1 MATPATTAATRPLLR
16 TWPRVAAPVGTPVVV
31 VSPGDD
37 GDGKAIDEVVTMAVG
52 PMGTVELDTGQV
64 GVEIGVEEL
73 ELLGVEE
80 VLLVTAGEDDDVRR
94 GQSVKVGLHCVRVM
108 VRVVVEVRV
117 VVVRSSAL
125 ATEAPAAKR
134 AMDGEMRILNV
145 GSRPDRQ
152 VWQAIDR

>member
-1 MATPATTAATRPLLR
+1 
-16 TWPRVAAPVGTPVVV
+16 
-31 VSPGDD
+31 
-37 GDGKAIDEVVTMAVG
+37 MAVG